1 LGNSHSE
8 TFSRHDM
15 LKSPTQ
21 ADLRQ
26 AVETVPVPRVG
37 GGQRDLPVAIRA
49 TLVNFVLTNA
59 DVEALVKQG
68 PSGTFASAYSS
79 IAHSENAPFQKA
91 AALEETTAAL
101 EIIRDQDR
109 SDPNFT
115 DLAVFFTGTLRTKK
129 GSPSKRGVVLTA
141 AGKLRVLASG
151 PRPINLV
158 YCAAI
163 SDYLTN
169 LLEAKA
175 KHKKDHAGYVMEN
188 QQLRDKSKKR
198 HLEMRAQLETEADDE
213 GQRKKIP
220 LILCLADKTL
230 YGCMRPSGCK
240 SMGECVLLGRGEE
253 NSQANR
259 SKVSKKTIA
268 AFGTHL
274 FHAGQELARHYLH
287 ATAMLNPEL
296 DMPTCA
302 KSVAENLDL
311 RIKDPMTGK
320 PYGDE
325 VQAKALFNQSD
336 ALKAWSANPR
346 LVAN

>member
-1 LGNSHSE
+1 
-8 TFSRHDM
+8 M

-198 HLEMRAQLETEADDE
+198 HLVSSPPTTTTPRRRRDLLLRDHVKALALRGVWRGVWRGAERRAARRAPRVTAVGAAFDLVRRRFPWFQA
-213 GQRKKIP
+213 K
-220 LILCLADKTL
+220 
-230 YGCMRPSGCK
+230 GCSARAF
-240 SMGECVLLGRGEE
+240 RR
-253 NSQANR
+253 Q
-259 SKVSKKTIA
+259 VSK
-268 AFGTHL
+268 L
-274 FHAGQELARHYLH
+274 
-287 ATAMLNPEL
+287 
-296 DMPTCA
+296 
-302 KSVAENLDL
+302 
-311 RIKDPMTGK
+311 
-320 PYGDE
+320 
-325 VQAKALFNQSD
+325 
-336 ALKAWSANPR
+336 
-346 LVAN
+346 